1 MEVEI
6 EKVQRYVEEFNAIFE
21 KLTGKGKTQAAIGI
35 LQEMGKDRRLQEI
48 VNRKN
53 GNNNNEQATER
64 QKNFL
69 RSLEVEFPENIAK
82 KEASAL
88 INEAL
93 NGNGQATH

>member
-1 MEVEI
+1 MED

-35 LQEMGKDRRLQEI
+35 LQEMGKDRRFQEI

-53 GNNNNEQATER
+53 GNNNEQATEK

-69 RSLEVEFPENIAK
+69 RGLGVEFPENISK

-93 NGNGQATH
+93 NGNGQTTH